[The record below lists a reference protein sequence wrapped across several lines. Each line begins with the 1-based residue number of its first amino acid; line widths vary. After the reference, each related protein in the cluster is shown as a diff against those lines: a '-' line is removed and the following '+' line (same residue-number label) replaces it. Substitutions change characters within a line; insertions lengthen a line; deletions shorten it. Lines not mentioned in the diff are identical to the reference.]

1 MRLVE
6 LHIIQS
12 FPVTCLNRDDVGAPK
27 TAYFGGVQRARVSSQ
42 CWKRAIRLMAQ
53 ELQRERGLT
62 LFAGARTRRTID
74 DLAARLTEMNVDDNK
89 ARAMATTVCTGL
101 LEKPTAEKESAKGSK
116 KAPVADSKPA
126 DDTTSTLLYLSP
138 AELTAIATA
147 IAAKPDSE
155 PKALIALAT
164 AAVPDA
170 HLRDGADIAI
180 FGRMVASAPSLTL
193 EGAGLFSHALSTHRC
208 DNDIDFFT
216 AVDDHKRTGDDTGS
230 AMMGSLEFSSACYY
244 RYVGLNLDMLANPD
258 HLESLSPE
266 HRRSVSEIFLRAAVQ
281 AVPSA
286 RKNSMFG
293 VNPPEYVLALKRSG
307 QPLSLANAFESAIRA
322 DGGYVQPSIAALREQ
337 WQKLSTLYGL
347 KVDAQSELPP
357 DDIETLIGKLL

>member
-1 MRLVE
+1 MRLIE

-42 CWKRAIRLMAQ
+42 CWKRAIRLTAH

-62 LFAGARTRRTID
+62 HFGGARTRKMID
-74 DLAARLTEMNVDDNK
+74 DLAARLTEMGLADK
-89 ARAMATTVCTGL
+89 ARSLATTVCNGL
-101 LEKPTAEKESAKGSK
+101 LEKPTAEKESAKGGK
-116 KAPVADSKPA
+116 KAPAAEATPA
-126 DDTTSTLLYLSP
+126 DDTTSTLLYLAP
-138 AELTAIATA
+138 AELAVIASA
-147 IAAKPDSE
+147 IAAKPDAE
-155 PKALIALAT
+155 PKTLVALAT

-244 RYVGLNLDMLANPD
+244 RYVGLNLDMLANSD
-258 HLESLSPE
+258 HLGALDPE
-266 HRRSVSEIFLRAAVQ
+266 QRRAVIDIFLRAAIL

-293 VNPPEYVLALKRSG
+293 ANPPEYVLALQRTG
-307 QPLSLANAFESAIRA
+307 QPLSLANAFESAIRP
-322 DGGYVQPSIAALREQ
+322 DGGYVQTSIAALRGQ

-347 KVDAQSELPP
+347 KTDEQSELPP
-357 DDIETLIGKLL
+357 DDLKTLIGKLL